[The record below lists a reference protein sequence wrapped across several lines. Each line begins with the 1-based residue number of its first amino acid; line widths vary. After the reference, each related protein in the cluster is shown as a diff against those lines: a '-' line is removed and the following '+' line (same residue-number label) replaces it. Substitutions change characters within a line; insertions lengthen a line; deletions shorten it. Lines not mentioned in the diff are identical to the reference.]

1 MVILEHS
8 ATDYPERIPG
18 IPENYNFEIPK
29 ILKTIHKIKAKKIT
43 LQFPDGLL
51 AYAPLVI
58 DTIQTHFP
66 GTDCI
71 IMDDVVYGACCI
83 DDQSLKSDLLIHF
96 GHSCLVPVTEMETR
110 TLYIFVDI
118 KIDINHLYEMII
130 KNFKERV
137 AIIGTIQFNSS
148 VNKLKRL
155 LENRRKENCCCIK
168 INEDKLWKESK
179 IESLPVDNNG
189 IQENGFNSDSVS
201 SLECNCVEPIVP
213 QVKPLSPGEVLGCT
227 SPIIS
232 GVKDVVY
239 IGDGRFHLES
249 AMIRNP
255 SLNFYK
261 YCPFTKK
268 LSREYYDFEK
278 MKRIRENEIRKAL
291 DGKSFGVILGS
302 LGRQG
307 NKKIFENIVKKLE
320 SLGKYKIYKII
331 VDEINQKILDN
342 YSFIDSFIQVSC
354 PRLSIDWG
362 SNYYKP
368 LLSPFELF
376 YQGDYKM
383 DYYSSESSAPW
394 KNYNNDYP

>member
-1 MVILEHS
+1 
-8 ATDYPERIPG
+8 
-18 IPENYNFEIPK
+18 
-29 ILKTIHKIKAKKIT
+29 
-43 LQFPDGLL
+43 
-51 AYAPLVI
+51 
-58 DTIQTHFP
+58 
-66 GTDCI
+66 
-71 IMDDVVYGACCI
+71 
-83 DDQSLKSDLLIHF
+83 
-96 GHSCLVPVTEMETR
+96 
-110 TLYIFVDI
+110 
-118 KIDINHLYEMII
+118 MII